1 MDTRLPN
8 CYGEEKKQ
16 VSGEIERGLDEARG
30 AIFDMEAEARAAPG
44 SFRMMMTNRVRAHNE
59 TLARFTQQLK
69 TIMKNEAGMST
80 TRQLLFEND
89 SGPSNA
95 QNRDV
100 DDAVRRT
107 VRQGTEVLE
116 RTSQSIYRSTQVAL
130 ETEEIG
136 TGVIQE
142 LDTQREAL
150 TRTRDRLMETDM
162 ELSRSRRILRSM
174 ARVAL
179 TNKLVLILI
188 IIAELGILGGLIYYK
203 FF

>member
-1 MDTRLPN
+1 
-8 CYGEEKKQ
+8 
-16 VSGEIERGLDEARG
+16 
-30 AIFDMEAEARAAPG
+30 
-44 SFRMMMTNRVRAHNE
+44 MMMTNRVRAHNE

-69 TIMKNEAGMST
+69 TIMKNEAGTST
-80 TRQLLFEND
+80 TKQLLFEND